1 MGLARE
7 SSQENAVI
15 LSATHFHGQLGFQL
29 CLQLASECFIGY
41 MKIQRLVSKYT
52 ASVRCAGREIAQVML
67 NGAIE
72 EAKEYQQRE
81 RLKHVWRGWCHFTSR
96 FLTPE
101 TEPGGQPSRFHVPSV
116 ISRQFEWKKLGC
128 FEWPPQLSPRLRQPP
143 RKDKHCASWSLMLQ
157 VSFLLPRVPLWTID
171 FETLCSWR

>member
-1 MGLARE
+1 MRVKEMGLARE

-15 LSATHFHGQLGFQL
+15 LSAHFHGQLGFQL
-29 CLQLASECFIGY
+29 CLQLASEYFIGY

-81 RLKHVWRGWCHFTSR
+81 RLKHV
-96 FLTPE
+96 
-101 TEPGGQPSRFHVPSV
+101 
-116 ISRQFEWKKLGC
+116 
-128 FEWPPQLSPRLRQPP
+128 
-143 RKDKHCASWSLMLQ
+143 
-157 VSFLLPRVPLWTID
+157 
-171 FETLCSWR
+171 

>member
-29 CLQLASECFIGY
+29 CLPLASECFIGY

-52 ASVRCAGREIAQVML
+52 ASVGCAGREIAQVML

-81 RLKHVWRGWCHFTSR
+81 RLKHV
-96 FLTPE
+96 
-101 TEPGGQPSRFHVPSV
+101 
-116 ISRQFEWKKLGC
+116 
-128 FEWPPQLSPRLRQPP
+128 
-143 RKDKHCASWSLMLQ
+143 
-157 VSFLLPRVPLWTID
+157 
-171 FETLCSWR
+171 